1 MNSPIECKITS
12 SKIEILSTLFVLT
25 KILVYTCR
33 FLQLYLHTSYSVVN
47 KGIDNHFFPLDL
59 PSNNHRYLKYKI
71 CYRHIFFPSEKWP
84 YKMQMYCIF
93 LWWEI
98 LKHSQNAGLHQQY
111 EPVSS
116 NSKYGR
122 VLCKKTFSVRKFW
135 ISAGFRIFPDFFR
148 PKPVQFHI
156 DSGNLNFIKICWEL
170 TEEIAKIAIIC
181 IHRRTHRYWRFI
193 L

>member
-1 MNSPIECKITS
+1 
-12 SKIEILSTLFVLT
+12 
-25 KILVYTCR
+25 
-33 FLQLYLHTSYSVVN
+33 
-47 KGIDNHFFPLDL
+47 
-59 PSNNHRYLKYKI
+59 
-71 CYRHIFFPSEKWP
+71 
-84 YKMQMYCIF
+84 MQMYCIF

-170 TEEIAKIAIIC
+170 TEEIAKFENDPQEIFRRMNSPVDHFRIFETIFFFFEFLAFQKLISSPFVLIFKGNTRWKIHQRFLRAYILYYNISRNSQTIFETMKFAIFLGFNTSYCNI
-181 IHRRTHRYWRFI
+181 
-193 L
+193 